1 MNFSSLVAASLML
14 AVLPFSGI
22 AAGAEPDAPLAVA
35 AMNRDMAA
43 VRALLAKKVDVNA
56 TGTDGTTALEWVVR
70 IDDVDTA
77 KLLIAA
83 GADVK
88 KANRLGVTPIA
99 LAAANGNAPMLT
111 LLMDAGVDAN
121 TIDTNNE

>member
-1 MNFSSLVAASLML
+1 MTSRSLVAAFLMI
-14 AVLPFSGI
+14 AGLPLSGI
-22 AAGAEPDAPLAVA
+22 SAGTEPDAPLAAA
-35 AMNRDMAA
+35 AMSRDMAA
-43 VRALLAKKVDVNA
+43 VRALLAKKADVNA

-99 LAAANGNAPMLT
+99 LAAANGNASMIT
-111 LLMDAGVDAN
+111 LLLGAGVVGGHPQRQR
-121 TIDTNNE
+121 